1 MIILGLSFDYHDA
14 AAALL
19 VDGQVVFAAEE
30 ERYSRLKHDHRL
42 PKRAVQAA
50 LAHAGLGMAQVD
62 AVVFY
67 EQPMLKFG
75 RIFLAARAQPN
86 GDAYLQDTLAYWLK
100 QGKFSVAARIATE
113 LGVAADRIHF
123 VTHHQ
128 SHAASAFFSSAFEAA
143 TVLTIDGIGEYE
155 TASISVG
162 AGNSITQIDA
172 MRYPDSIGLFYS
184 AMTAF
189 LGFEVNEGEYKVMG
203 MAGFGQPVHVDK
215 LRRLVFDE
223 AGAIRLDQRYFN
235 FATPDSAP
243 YTSALIALLGAAR
256 QAESAFD
263 PADTTD
269 IGAASRAYADIA
281 ASVQRVAED
290 AIVAYAKMAVE
301 KTGVR
306 ALAMAGGVALNSLA
320 NGRIQ
325 RELGMPLYVHPSPG
339 DAGGA
344 LGAALYHHCVTL
356 GLERPAPLCNPLL
369 GSQYTQEEVLAAVAK
384 AGIKTFET
392 FSDNDAYCARVAD
405 ILAQGKVVGW
415 FQGRFEWGP
424 RALGA
429 RSILANPTL
438 PDMKQTINEKIKFR
452 ELFRPFAPAVL
463 AEHAAT
469 HFDIPAQSYPQSG
482 PLTPEHFMLSVC
494 RVHPDKALL
503 IPAVTHVDGT
513 ARVQIVS
520 EDNSMFRRLIEHFFA
535 LTGIPV
541 VLNTSFNR
549 RGEPIVATPQDA
561 LQTFFYSGLDCLA
574 MENLIVWKT

>member
-19 VDGQVVFAAEE
+19 VDGQVIFAAEE
-30 ERYSRLKHDHRL
+30 ERYSRLKHDQRL
-42 PKRAVQAA
+42 PKLAVQAA
-50 LAHAGLGMAQVD
+50 LAHAGLRMDQVD

-75 RIFLAARAQPN
+75 RIFKSAHGLSH
-86 GDAYLQDTLAYWLK
+86 GDAYLKDTLAYWLK
-100 QGKFSVAARIATE
+100 KGKFSVAARIADE
-113 LGVAADRIHF
+113 LDIAVDRIHF

-128 SHAASAFFSSAFEAA
+128 SHAASTFFSSGFDEA
-143 TVLTIDGIGEYE
+143 TIVTIDGIGEYE
-155 TASISVG
+155 TASISIG
-162 AGNSITQIDA
+162 KGSGITQLDA
-172 MRYPDSIGLFYS
+172 MRYPNSIGLFYS

-203 MAGFGQPVHVDK
+203 MAGFGQPIHYDK
-215 LRRLVFDE
+215 IRKLVFDDS
-223 AGAIRLDQRYFN
+223 GAIHLDQRYFN
-235 FATPDSAP
+235 FVAPEAAP
-243 YTSALIALLGAAR
+243 YTAALSELLGPPR
-256 QAESAFD
+256 QAESDFD
-263 PADTTD
+263 PND
-269 IGAASRAYADIA
+269 GAEVGTASRAYADIA
-281 ASVQRVAED
+281 ASVQKVAED
-290 AIVAYAKMAVE
+290 TIVAYAKTAIE

-325 RELGMPLYVHPSPG
+325 RELGIPLYVHPSPG

-344 LGAALYHHCVTL
+344 LGAALFHHCVTL
-356 GLERPAPLCNPLL
+356 GLARPQPLTNALL
-369 GSQYTQEEVLAAVAK
+369 GSRYSQEDVLAALAK
-384 AGIKTFET
+384 AGIQQFET
-392 FSDNDAYCARVAD
+392 FTDDNAYCERVAN
-405 ILAQGKVVGW
+405 ILAQGKVIGW

-438 PDMKQTINEKIKFR
+438 PDMKKTINEKIKFR

-463 AEHAAT
+463 AERAADY
-469 HFDIPAQSYPQSG
+469 FDIPDQHSR
-482 PLTPEHFMLSVC
+482 LTPEHFMLSVC
-494 RVHPDKALL
+494 RVHADKAQV

-513 ARVQIVS
+513 ARVQVVS
-520 EDNSMFRRLIEHFFA
+520 AGDSMFRRLIERFFTV
-535 LTGIPV
+535 TGIPV

-549 RGEPIVATPQDA
+549 RGEPIVATPGDA

-574 MENLIVWKT
+574 MENVIVWKT